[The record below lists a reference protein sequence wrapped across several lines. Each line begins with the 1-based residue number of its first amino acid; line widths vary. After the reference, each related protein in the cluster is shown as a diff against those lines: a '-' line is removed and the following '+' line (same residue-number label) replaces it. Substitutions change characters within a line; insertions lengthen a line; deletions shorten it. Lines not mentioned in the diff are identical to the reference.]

1 MLDKRFRGLHNFPG
15 GVKYG
20 KLKFGLNKFS
30 NMLGLHYVRTE
41 KGEKQK
47 EKKRVRDNRTCQFQF
62 FCFLFFCF
70 RNPILK
76 KVQHCRKLI

>member
-1 MLDKRFRGLHNFPG
+1 MLNKRFGGLHNFPG

-20 KLKFGLNKFS
+20 KIIVWAQRIQQHVQFALL
-30 NMLGLHYVRTE
+30 RRR
-41 KGEKQK
+41 KGSEAK
-47 EKKRVRDNRTCQFQF
+47 EEKRVRDNRTCQFQF